1 MYFRYYNS
9 KTYANDISIII
20 PDFAFEF
27 NDYVRPACLPADDKE
42 VSSRIGI
49 VSGFGR
55 TEKGW
60 IPELQRATLE
70 ILSQTRCKSSW
81 GRQFESDKMICA
93 LERDIDT
100 CQGDSGGP
108 LIVNENGKHTLYGIT
123 SFGIGCAIGKPGVY
137 TKVSR
142 YSRFINQHIEG
153 TRLDSKSHDL
163 IPLDTIND
171 FACISVYQTILI
183 SISFLLIFE

>member
-1 MYFRYYNS
+1 MPGAGY
-9 KTYANDISIII
+9 
-20 PDFAFEF
+20 
-27 NDYVRPACLPADDKE
+27 E

-81 GRQFESDKMICA
+81 GRKFESDKMICA

-137 TKVSR
+137 TKVSK
-142 YSRFINQHIEG
+142 YLRFINQHIEG
-153 TRLDSKSHDL
+153 NLPNSKSHDL
-163 IPLDTIND
+163 IPPTVSSD
-171 FACISVYQTILI
+171 FEYISVYQTILI
-183 SISFLLIFE
+183 SISFLLIV

>member
-1 MYFRYYNS
+1 M
-9 KTYANDISIII
+9 
-20 PDFAFEF
+20 
-27 NDYVRPACLPADDKE
+27 RPACLPADDKE

-81 GRQFESDKMICA
+81 GRQFENDKMICA

-142 YSRFINQHIEG
+142 YSRFINQHIDG
-153 TRLDSKSHDL
+153 TRPNSMELGQKSNDL
-163 IPLDTIND
+163 IPLDITSN
-171 FACISVYQTILI
+171 FQFISVYQNIVV
-183 SISFLLIFE
+183 SISFLLINSIFK

>member
-1 MYFRYYNS
+1 M
-9 KTYANDISIII
+9 
-20 PDFAFEF
+20 
-27 NDYVRPACLPADDKE
+27 RPACLPADGKE

-55 TEKGW
+55 TENGW

-70 ILSQTRCKSSW
+70 VLSQTRCISSW
-81 GRQFESDKMICA
+81 GRKFESDKMICA

-123 SFGIGCAIGKPGVY
+123 SFGFGCAIGKPGVY

-142 YSRFINQHIEG
+142 YSRFINQHIDR
-153 TRLDSKSHDL
+153 TRFNSKSNDL
-163 IPLDTIND
+163 IPLDITSD
-171 FACISVYQTILI
+171 FQFISVYQNIVV
-183 SISFLLIFE
+183 SISFLLINSLFK